1 MVHAYPHD
9 LADFI
14 INDWDKDICFG
25 EFCNLDHGTDIDPLP
40 DKAVLEQLL
49 STCYQASLLHE
60 EERPVRFRLILREP
74 ERFNPDHGPPT
85 GLYRLVFTN
94 PRPFNEH
101 ELRRLSPAADFYHSL
116 IGVRLDEDQQLQI
129 WGLVH
134 SGPYWI
140 QAIEGRRRSFLPLP
154 GSLVVS
160 VTDPGLIT
168 AAKGSVTIGKLFRGG
183 LTSPATGVFGAQWL
197 RESFEANREE
207 LFTLHRAARAKAD
220 KPWAS
225 LHQNFP
231 GMIIQRMARQVIST
245 IRNSHH
251 GGTLIFLPPEHC
263 SASMQGGQCAETA
276 EHKPML
282 RIKYT
287 FTEEEPRQRIR
298 TLILKYMN
306 ALAESCGGDGN
317 PDKQISWRDYM
328 DCAQSMF
335 AHLDEAIV
343 ELTHLVASL
352 ASVDGAVVLTNRMEL
367 LGFGGEISGQLQ
379 GVHHVER
386 ALDPEGVRT
395 LSVSTEGVGTRHRSV
410 YRLCNAIHDAI
421 AVVISQDG
429 GVQFVRWKDDA
440 LVYWDQVA
448 TSDLDV

>member
-1 MVHAYPHD
+1 MVHAYPHELAGFIMDHWEKD
-9 LADFI
+9 L
-14 INDWDKDICFG
+14 CVG
-25 EFCNLDHGTDIDPLP
+25 EFCNLDHSTDIDPLP
-40 DKAVLEQLL
+40 GKPVVEQLL

-85 GLYRLVFTN
+85 GLYRLVFTQ
-94 PRPFNEH
+94 PRPLNEH

-116 IGVRLDEDQQLQI
+116 IGVRRGEDQQLQI

-183 LTSPATGVFGAQWL
+183 LTSPATGVFGATWL
-197 RESFEANREE
+197 RESFEGNREE
-207 LFTLHRAARAKAD
+207 LFKLHHAARAREE
-220 KPWAS
+220 KPWAT
-225 LHQNFP
+225 LHPNFP
-231 GMIIQRMARQVIST
+231 GLIIQRMARQVIST

-263 SASMQGGQCAETA
+263 AASLTPGHCAETA

-287 FTEEEPRQRIR
+287 FTEEEPRHRIR

-306 ALAESCGGDGN
+306 ALAESCGGDSN
-317 PDKQISWRDYM
+317 ADKQVSWRDYM
-328 DCAQSMF
+328 ECAQSMF

-367 LGFGGEISGQLQ
+367 LGFGGEISGQLP
-379 GVHHVER
+379 GVHQVER
-386 ALDPEGVRT
+386 AVDPEAVRT
-395 LSVSTEGVGTRHRSV
+395 LTVSTEGVGTRHRSA